1 MVRWCRLSGAR
12 LVPSSWSA
20 GDVLGVLEKVNFGTP
35 GHFPPLSLP
44 FVFVSGGFGAVLVG
58 SQVLVA
64 LRNAAQAA
72 GVLGQ

>member
-1 MVRWCRLSGAR
+1 MC
-12 LVPSSWSA
+12 LVSWKKPTLA
-20 GDVLGVLEKVNFGTP
+20 HPVT
-35 GHFPPLSLP
+35 FPPLSLP
-44 FVFVSGGFGAVLVG
+44 FVFVSGAFGAVLFG